1 MDAKNRG
8 MSRVLIVS
16 NRLPITVK
24 RTQEGI
30 EVERSAGGLA
40 TGLRG
45 VHERGGGMWIGWPG
59 VGDDTLS
66 DAERASIAPRLDE
79 LRVVPVPLTEDEIH
93 SYYEGFCNG
102 ILWPLFH
109 YLMGTLPLE
118 FQGYELYEDINRR
131 FADAIC
137 AQHQPGDVVW
147 VHDYQLMLVP
157 SMVRKRIPDANI
169 GYFLHIPFPSSEV
182 FRTLPFRRQLLRGLL
197 GADLIG
203 FHTATYMR
211 HFASA
216 SMRTLGIGAEV
227 DSLRVGGRH
236 VRIGVFPMGIDVD
249 TFAATAA
256 RDDIKEKARALR
268 GDVGP
273 DYKVIV
279 GVDRLD
285 YTKGIRRRL
294 LAFERLLHKH
304 PELRGKVRLVQ
315 CAAPSRTNVEAYQDF
330 RHEVEA
336 QLGSI
341 VGRYATPDWVP
352 VHFIMRGTPMEEI
365 VTLYRAA
372 DVALVTPIRDGMNL
386 VAKEF
391 IASRDDE
398 DGVLVLSEFAGA
410 ASELAEAVMVN
421 PFDVDGMADELYAA
435 LTMPEDE
442 RRTRMRGLRR
452 RVMGSSVQSWAQS
465 FLDAIA
471 AKAKTRKPRTA
482 PSSEERIA
490 KLRARLR
497 EAPYLILLLDYE
509 GTLTEFASTP
519 QLARPGKDLYEL
531 LARLAKRP
539 NTEVHITSGRDRET
553 MERWLGKLPVT
564 LHAEH
569 GFWMRAAGGEARETA
584 TLSETGW
591 RDAARDILRG
601 YAERTPGALVEEK
614 PASLAFHYRAVEPD
628 FGTQQA
634 NELRQHLLGL
644 FSNAPVEIVA
654 GNKVIELRPQG
665 VHKGRIVERLAADIE
680 HRHPEALLVAF
691 GDDSS
696 DEDTFAALPEHA
708 VAIRVGSGYS
718 QAPYR
723 VSGVD
728 DVRELLSA
736 LVD

>member
-1 MDAKNRG
+1 